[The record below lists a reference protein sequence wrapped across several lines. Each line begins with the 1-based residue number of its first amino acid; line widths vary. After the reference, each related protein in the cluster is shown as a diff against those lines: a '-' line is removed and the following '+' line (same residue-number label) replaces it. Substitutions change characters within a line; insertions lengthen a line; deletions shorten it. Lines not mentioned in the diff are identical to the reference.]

1 MDLHH
6 AVVVARKN
14 SAVAQVVVNSR
25 WLQIDALI
33 AVGEQEF
40 IERKH
45 FAADNFLPA
54 RAGTLGASESFAT
67 ILSQTGIH
75 GTCQC
80 AESVQQV
87 GVKFV
92 QAAGCACTH
101 LLGHAAGR
109 QGGTQNQSEKQ
120 LVFEHGLLAEF
131 FVIFLAQ
138 ALGEA
143 AGKSAVK
150 HILVLA
156 SDAVHPKRTR
166 FADITAAHTM
176 QKIDQFAFGR

>member
-1 MDLHH
+1 M
-6 AVVVARKN
+6 
-14 SAVAQVVVNSR
+14 
-25 WLQIDALI
+25 
-33 AVGEQEF
+33 GEQEF
-40 IERKH
+40 EERQH

-54 RAGTLGASESFAT
+54 RACTLGASEPFAT

-75 GTCQC
+75 RACQC

-87 GVKFV
+87 GIKIV
-92 QAAGCACTH
+92 QIAGCACTH

-109 QGGTQNQSEKQ
+109 HGWTQQQREKQ
-120 LVFEHGLLAEF
+120 LVFEHGLLTEF

-138 ALGEA
+138 ALGEM

-150 HILVLA
+150 HVLVLA

-166 FADITAAHTM
+166 FADITSAHAM
-176 QKIDQFAFGR
+176 QEIDQFAFSR